1 MAEIS
6 KTRKVILDMIDV
18 FREKII
24 SGECDDDTIMV
35 KAGDLGILNADSF
48 KEDEYLNYDEAI
60 RELGIG
66 YNRNRLSALAKK
78 HGIMNRT
85 FNSTHVGF
93 HRDDIRKLKL
103 ILEREKQPQSNS
115 K

>member
-35 KAGDLGILNADSF
+35 KTVDLGILNADSF

-60 RELGIG
+60 KELGIS
-66 YNRNRLSALAKK
+66 YNRNKLSELAKK
-78 HGIMNRT
+78 HGVKNRT

-93 HRDDIRKLKL
+93 HKDDIKRLKL
-103 ILEREKQPQSNS
+103 ILEREKQP